1 MIKINYS
8 NAYEREIIKK
18 RKEITKSVRQVVFR
32 IDCTREKLSG
42 EKITMERNFWI
53 QFSRCVT
60 FDKKKIKKMI
70 QVARNERLDRA
81 NNCFN
86 CSHTRCGV
94 FVNVEQTRFAWPSR
108 NIARSAF
115 PGLRVKNISDNF
127 KRFRPA
133 NLKGMPIGSLCARPI
148 FPIFFAQTS
157 RLPIPPKNHH
167 YSASLRLINPRRS
180 NRLFIAGEGKP
191 SFSLSLLIPIC
202 LKIEIPISSKGD
214 LKKLP
219 RKLDFPREK
228 MFLELDEQN
237 PDGRL
242 KGEKWRSNRF
252 HLVRVAVESCILASH
267 EIARLVI

>member
-1 MIKINYS
+1 
-8 NAYEREIIKK
+8 
-18 RKEITKSVRQVVFR
+18 
-32 IDCTREKLSG
+32 
-42 EKITMERNFWI
+42 
-53 QFSRCVT
+53 
-60 FDKKKIKKMI
+60 MI

-180 NRLFIAGEGKP
+180 NRLFIAKANP
-191 SFSLSLLIPIC
+191 PFPSLLPPSSNSDLFKNRNSHFVERGFEKAPSETRFSARKDVSRAGWTKPRPTGFEFAWKYI
-202 LKIEIPISSKGD
+202 LVKRTRSGGSKG
-214 LKKLP
+214 
-219 RKLDFPREK
+219 RNE
-228 MFLELDEQN
+228 
-237 PDGRL
+237 GAI
-242 KGEKWRSNRF
+242 GSIWS
-252 HLVRVAVESCILASH
+252 ES
-267 EIARLVI
+267 R

>member
-1 MIKINYS
+1 M
-8 NAYEREIIKK
+8 
-18 RKEITKSVRQVVFR
+18 FR

-180 NRLFIAGEGKP
+180 NRLFIAGEGKL
-191 SFSLSLLIPIC
+191 SFSLPLLIPIC
-202 LKIEIPISSKGD
+202 LKIEIPISSKGIWKSS
-214 LKKLP
+214 LGNSI
-219 RKLDFPREK
+219 FREK
-228 MFLELDEQN
+228 RCFSSWMN
-237 PDGRL
+237 KTPTNGVWIRL
-242 KGEKWRSNRF
+242 KIHPR
-252 HLVRVAVESCILASH
+252 
-267 EIARLVI
+267 

>member
-1 MIKINYS
+1 
-8 NAYEREIIKK
+8 
-18 RKEITKSVRQVVFR
+18 
-32 IDCTREKLSG
+32 
-42 EKITMERNFWI
+42 
-53 QFSRCVT
+53 
-60 FDKKKIKKMI
+60 MI

-191 SFSLSLLIPIC
+191 SFSLLP
-202 LKIEIPISSKGD
+202 PSSNSD
-214 LKKLP
+214 LFKNRNSHFVERGFEKAP
-219 RKLDFPREK
+219 SETRFSARKDV
-228 MFLELDEQN
+228 
-237 PDGRL
+237 
-242 KGEKWRSNRF
+242 S
-252 HLVRVAVESCILASH
+252 RVG
-267 EIARLVI
+267 